1 MDGRPGLQVHL
12 PVQAGHPPVVLVLQV
27 AVGRPAHDHA
37 GEDVLARLQVGGD
50 VELAG
55 QPGVGARAGEA
66 AVDVDEEHALR
77 AADVEHDLAPP
88 PRPRHPEPG
97 PVHPGRVVVRDGRR
111 GTGEGHL
118 DVRVDRRVARALQ
131 RPARRDVDPPP
142 GPVVSARPPTCSAAT
157 ASGRSSE
164 HGSAHRPSSERYH
177 GESGGRPE
185 RADAA
190 SGNATSGLRIGSR
203 FRPVCSGRRQGADG
217 PSPRRGLRNDARRR
231 TSARHGQRPVA
242 LSCAP
247 RRPCRSASGSG
258 PR

>member
-12 PVQAGHPPVVLVLQV
+12 AVQAGHPPVVLVLQV

-37 GEDVLARLQVGGD
+37 GQDVLARLQVGGD
-50 VELAG
+50 VELGG

-77 AADVEHDLAPP
+77 AADVEHDLAAP
-88 PRPRHPEPG
+88 PRPRHPEPASG
-97 PVHPGRVVVRDGRR
+97 TRRSGCRRGRPAADRGRASGCSCRSAGRR
-111 GTGEGHL
+111 CPAASSTTG
-118 DVRVDRRVARALQ
+118 RR
-131 RPARRDVDPPP
+131 
-142 GPVVSARPPTCSAAT
+142 SAAT
-157 ASGRSSE
+157 ARSSVPAADVL
-164 HGSAHRPSSERYH
+164 GLRPPRAGRASRNAHRPSSERYH
-177 GESGGRPE
+177 GESGGPPE

-231 TSARHGQRPVA
+231 TSARHGQRPGG
-242 LSCAP
+242 LSRAP